1 MPEDDKRNCA
11 AHIMDTVHLIMRNI
25 HTEMDKNSGVFLSVQ
40 QFRSMSIILDSQMPS
55 LSDVSERLGTTLSSA
70 SRMIESLVERGYVVR
85 KADVEDRRKL
95 VLAVTKEGKT
105 AMDEVENITIRI
117 MADKLTSF
125 TASER
130 AVITL
135 AMDLIRGAFAAK
147 DNPGS

>member
-25 HTEMDKNSGVFLSVQ
+25 HTEMDKTSGVFLSVQ
-40 QFRSMSIILDSQMPS
+40 QFRAMSIILDSQMPS

-95 VLAVTKEGKT
+95 VLALTKEGKT
-105 AMDEVENITIRI
+105 AMDEVKNITIST
-117 MADKLTSF
+117 MADKLSSF

-135 AMDLIRGAFAAK
+135 AMDLIREAFTAK
-147 DNPGS
+147 DS